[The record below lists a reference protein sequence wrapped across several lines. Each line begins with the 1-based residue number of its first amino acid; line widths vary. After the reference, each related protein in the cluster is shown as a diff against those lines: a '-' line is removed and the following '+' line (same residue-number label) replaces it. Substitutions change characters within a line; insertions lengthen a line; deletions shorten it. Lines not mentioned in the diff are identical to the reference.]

1 MSPASIIKFTNSPSL
16 DELSKAIKS
25 VIEDGANGILLLTCI
40 NNAYDAKKINGML
53 AACSLP
59 LCGGIFPKII
69 YQGKNYTQGAI
80 VIGLMIEPEI
90 VNYSMINKSDPDLKH
105 YIHTK
110 SEKIES
116 YQDFIIIS
124 DALCSKSENF
134 IDHFYDFMGSG
145 VTTIGGGAGS
155 LDDANNPVIFTNQ
168 GLVRGI
174 TQVIALP
181 CPINNSI
188 GHGWELLDGPYLVTS
203 SEGHFVYSLNY
214 KPTFDI
220 YKEIIQSR
228 SSTPLCADFFDTFA
242 KNHPLGIIS
251 LDGEILVRDPI
262 QTNGSYLE
270 CVGNVPVN
278 SMVYLLQS
286 SQEKMIDASKEVAQ
300 NLLQQGPLNT
310 LLLFDC
316 ISRDFFMG
324 DSINDELEAIQH
336 PFPNTCLVG
345 AMAIGEIANT
355 PCGSIRLLNK
365 STVLGS
371 F

>member
-1 MSPASIIKFTNSPSL
+1 MSPASIIQFTNSPSL
-16 DELSKAIKS
+16 EELSKSIKR
-25 VIEDGANGILLLTCI
+25 VIEDGAKGILLFTCI
-40 NNAYDAKKINGML
+40 SNAYDAEKVNRML
-53 AACSLP
+53 VACSLP
-59 LCGGIFPKII
+59 LCGGVFPKII
-69 YQGKNYTQGAI
+69 YQGKNYSQGAI
-80 VIGLMIEPEI
+80 VIGLMMEPVI
-90 VNYSMINKSDPDLKH
+90 VNYSILNKSDPDLKH
-105 YIHTK
+105 YVHTK
-110 SEKIES
+110 SKKLEN
-116 YQDFIIIS
+116 YQNFIMIS

-134 IDHFYDFMGSG
+134 IDHFYDFMGFG

-155 LDDANNPVIFTNQ
+155 LDGANNPVIFTNQ
-168 GLVRGI
+168 GLVMGL

-181 CPINNSI
+181 CSINNSI

-214 KPTFDI
+214 KPTFNI
-220 YKEIIQSR
+220 YKETIQSR
-228 SSTPLCADFFDTFA
+228 TSTPLCSDFFATFA
-242 KNHPLGIIS
+242 KQYPLGIIS
-251 LDGEILVRDPI
+251 WDGEILVRDPI
-262 QTNGSYLE
+262 KTNGSYLE

-286 SQEKMIDASKEVAQ
+286 SQEKMIDASTEGAQ
-300 NLLQQGPLNT
+300 NLSQQGPFKT

-324 DSINDELEAIQH
+324 DAIDNELEAIQDQ
-336 PFPNTCLVG
+336 FPNTSLVG

-355 PCGSIRLLNK
+355 PSGSIRLLNK